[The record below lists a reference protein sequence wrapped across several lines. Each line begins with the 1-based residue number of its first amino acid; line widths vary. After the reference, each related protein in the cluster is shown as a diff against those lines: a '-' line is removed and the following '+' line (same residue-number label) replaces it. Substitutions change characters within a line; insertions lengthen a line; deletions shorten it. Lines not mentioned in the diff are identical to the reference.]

1 MIRTQKGGQVKFGEN
16 IAIMLVFFILL
27 AMGLLF
33 YGAWQRG
40 TIKESVQEQF
50 TKEAIRIALA
60 ISYLP
65 EVVCS
70 QDNYIVENCFDEY
83 KVFSL
88 ARLIESDDETFLAY
102 ESIFHDSRV
111 TIEKIFPLGGR
122 EIIYLYDNA
131 PADDEFTEVIPTFV
145 PVTLKDPARR
155 LDEGNS
161 VAILKVEVF
170 R

>member
-1 MIRTQKGGQVKFGEN
+1 MEMTRKRGQVKFGEN

-40 TIKESVQEQF
+40 TIKESIQEQF
-50 TKEAIRIALA
+50 VKEAIRIALTV
-60 ISYLP
+60 SYLP

-83 KVFSL
+83 KVFAL
-88 ARLIESDDETFLAY
+88 ARLIETDEEAFLEY
-102 ESIFHDSRV
+102 ESLFHDSRV
-111 TIEKIFPLGGR
+111 TIEKIFPPDER
-122 EIIYLYDNA
+122 EIIYLYGNS
-131 PADDEFTEVIPTFV
+131 PADDDYTEVIPTFV
-145 PVTLKDPARR
+145 PVTLKDPTKR
-155 LDEGNS
+155 LDQGNS
-161 VAILKVEVF
+161 IAILKVEVF